1 MTSGSCRYHRMSRSE
16 ARCALGGLRI
26 AFIGDSLLRNL
37 FENFALLLQ
46 GSILTLDS
54 SKLGKKVIKWGDFL
68 QIDESANTSM
78 IFHWAPLVP
87 PPDETDPVQGQIM
100 PRPFAAALAGLFA
113 NGQGKGK
120 DGEREGPG
128 RAGTAGAGIL
138 CPAWLG
144 GIDWNGFTPGNDRP
158 LAAQGDWLEPPRV
171 EFEEEATKQ
180 PFVYDRRP
188 LPNGG
193 GWLSYCST
201 PDVVVLN
208 YGLWHKGNHARNLA
222 MLEAQLETHWPTRRP
237 GSISSNFRNHTRR
250 TKRDDE
256 AHGASIEVDKSGPS
270 SKDRNSTQSQTR
282 AGRGTMRTLSTPP
295 PLLIVVLPWRVRRH
309 WSKPQGSTQRDPELA
324 TAEPQYAPKTL
335 RKIGLELTRICERFA
350 PHCYALDAWQL
361 SYLRAKDSEDGRHF
375 DFDTPTLNTIMSL
388 MINAVGM
395 LVPPSGNTGANIL
408 TSPKGQRPG
417 HRSADGCCGIRHV
430 AGSAGYPC
438 TG

>member
-1 MTSGSCRYHRMSRSE
+1 MSRSE

-37 FENFALLLQ
+37 FEDFALLLQ
-46 GSILTLDS
+46 GPILPLDS
-54 SKLGKKVIKWGDFL
+54 NKLGKKEVKWGDFL
-68 QIDESANTSM
+68 QIDEFANISM
-78 IFHWAPLVP
+78 VFHWAPLVP

-100 PRPFAAALAGLFA
+100 PRPFAAALAGLLA

-120 DGEREGPG
+120 DGEREDPG
-128 RAGTAGAGIL
+128 GTGTAGARIL
-138 CPAWLG
+138 CPARLG
-144 GIDWNGFTPGNDRP
+144 GIDWNGFTPGNNRP
-158 LAAQGDWLEPPRV
+158 SAAQSDWLEPPRV

-180 PFVYDRRP
+180 PFVYDERP

-222 MLEAQLETHWPTRRP
+222 MLEAQLETHWPPRRP
-237 GSISSNFRNHTRR
+237 GFISSKFRNRTIHRQ

-256 AHGASIEVDKSGPS
+256 AHGASIEVDNSGLS
-270 SKDRNSTQSQTR
+270 SRDRNSNQSQTTAAR
-282 AGRGTMRTLSTPP
+282 PP
-295 PLLIVVLPWRVRRH
+295 PLLILVLPWRVRRH
-309 WSKPQGSTQRDPELA
+309 WSKAQGSTQRDPELA

-335 RKIGLELTRICERFA
+335 RNIGLELTRMCERFA

-388 MINAVGM
+388 MINAVGA
-395 LVPPSGNTGANIL
+395 LVPPSENTANTL
-408 TSPKGQRPG
+408 TSPTGQRQG
-417 HRSADGCCGIRHV
+417 HQSAAGCCGIRHV
-430 AGSAGYPC
+430 AGSAGHPC